1 MEDRFS
7 VRKQAACSATGAHEV
22 FACARTST
30 QIQVPGKEVDRVV
43 AGTVEPLSRFG
54 DPQMQLSPTLPEQAF
69 VRGVLDQCVVEGH
82 LAVTLVDETAGH
94 ELLELDLDVASV
106 VHLTQE

>member
-7 VRKQAACSATGAHEV
+7 VRKQAVLGDRR
-22 FACARTST
+22 ARGIRLRADFH